1 MAIFSCGESSQ
12 KSNQIIGVYDM
23 KVELNLKEG
32 ADKKGSDFVTG
43 ALAMAEIEMRF
54 TEDSIYYTMSMGAMR
69 KTTPWK
75 IEYIE
80 DSLKII
86 KENKTESYF
95 INKSSSKIELISAEQ
110 KLILSKKD

>member
-1 MAIFSCGESSQ
+1 
-12 KSNQIIGVYDM
+12 M